1 MRGPCHLTSA
11 GQPGSRSSLFC
22 TGTSYLRDM
31 ARAPALLGQTL
42 PSHEDLLCSAWALP
56 LDMTYQGTRHPE
68 GAFLLSM
75 RGCESRTLGPQRPKL
90 QGRSRTCVCV
100 CV

>member
-42 PSHEDLLCSAWALP
+42 PSHEDLLC
-56 LDMTYQGTRHPE
+56 
-68 GAFLLSM
+68 LLSM
-75 RGCESRTLGPQRPKL
+75 GTATRYDLPGHQTPRRRLSPLYEGL
-90 QGRSRTCVCV
+90 
-100 CV
+100 